1 MRYDKKIYFVTKGEK
16 TYDPKTG
23 DYVFGESSKVPAYA
37 SVSSCDVQTQKLV
50 YGEMKLESL
59 MIHTQD
65 QHREPF
71 NRIEVDG
78 KLYAV
83 DSHTIHR
90 FKEGWVVHRED

>member
-50 YGEMKLESL
+50 YGQMQQGSL
-59 MIHTQD
+59 IIHTQD
-65 QHREPF
+65 QHLEPF
-71 NRIEVDG
+71 DRIEVDG

-83 DSHTIHR
+83 DSHMIHR